1 MFVRDRAGNTEAKIA
16 RDVRHRRD
24 QQQRIVHRHLY
35 CVRDRR
41 VGGPA
46 VHVVDAEHIG
56 QEQRVE
62 FAALEELRQFDPV
75 VERVVA
81 IGTIA
86 RMCPQPGRLMPD
98 TVPVE
103 GVEADLLW
111 HLVPL
116 APAGCGTYTVGHYGL
131 SNGIRTRWTRMN
143 CARYRHAEEA
153 VSGAARNRIHPGAR

>member
-1 MFVRDRAGNTEAKIA
+1 VTYAIAGISNSGSFHWHLHRVRN
-16 RDVRHRRD
+16 
-24 QQQRIVHRHLY
+24 
-35 CVRDRR
+35 RR
-41 VGGPA
+41 VGRSA
-46 VHVVDAEHIG
+46 VHIVDAEHVG

-98 TVPVE
+98 TVHVE
-103 GVEADLLW
+103 GIQSDLLW

-143 CARYRHAEEA
+143 CARCKR
-153 VSGAARNRIHPGAR
+153 R